1 VRGVEGLRVNPS
13 WKNLRARRSQ
23 TDRSSH
29 RFSRERRRATAD
41 ENGMITRNRSK
52 HRRTKA
58 RRGGVR
64 RSSEKRASER
74 SSLFAAAVLY
84 TEVSPVTHKVWVT
97 NISLGG
103 LSFRTRREYEAG
115 QTFHIRL
122 QAGPIDMDHPIKVV
136 WSRQNSDGF
145 YDVGVEFIPD

>member
-1 VRGVEGLRVNPS
+1 MRVNPS
-13 WKNLRARRSQ
+13 GQISRPPNARLRGKRAP
-23 TDRSSH
+23 
-29 RFSRERRRATAD
+29 FSRDRPRAGVD

-64 RSSEKRASER
+64 KSSEKRASER

-103 LSFRTRREYEAG
+103 LAFRTRREYEAG

-122 QAGPIDMDHPIKVV
+122 QAGPIDMDHPIKVI

-145 YDVGVEFIPD
+145 YEVGVEFIPD